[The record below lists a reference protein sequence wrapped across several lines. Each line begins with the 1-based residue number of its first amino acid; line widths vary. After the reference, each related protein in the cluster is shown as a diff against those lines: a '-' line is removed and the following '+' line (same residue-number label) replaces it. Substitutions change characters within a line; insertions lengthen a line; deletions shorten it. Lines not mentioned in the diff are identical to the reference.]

1 MNINCVFFV
10 NELVI
15 NILIV
20 FVIFLNDLLKF
31 GERIILKM
39 LLKLKWLLEFWG
51 IILVYFIYVYVVR
64 FYFE

>member
-51 IILVYFIYVYVVR
+51 IILVYFICR
-64 FYFE
+64 